1 MNKYILY
8 ALIIIVLLVCSKREE
23 FVEVFGFAGY
33 SKPTTLSYDNTEVP
47 IASGDFVEQSKF
59 EISPDIVNTIVNTIQ
74 TYIREKQDLCV
85 QPLETSFVKKF
96 VDKSD
101 ENRVLYKTRMMFM
114 VEKGFP
120 YGVAI
125 SADVL
130 MTPAPVLAR
139 IQTQPSEVDDSITPY
154 SQDVASDFVEWN
166 EVMKTNVPL
175 LSELKTDENLL
186 GKVVNGSDKEN
197 PGK

>member
-1 MNKYILY
+1 
-8 ALIIIVLLVCSKREE
+8 
-23 FVEVFGFAGY
+23 
-33 SKPTTLSYDNTEVP
+33 
-47 IASGDFVEQSKF
+47 
-59 EISPDIVNTIVNTIQ
+59 
-74 TYIREKQDLCV
+74 
-85 QPLETSFVKKF
+85 